1 MSASG
6 GTKAIIAAFLA
17 NTGIALTKFIAWFFS
32 GSSSMLA
39 EAVHSVA
46 DAGNQLLLIFGGRQ
60 AKKEAD
66 KAHPFGYGRER
77 YVYAFVVSIILFSV
91 GGIFSIYEGID
102 KLQHPHEL
110 EVPWLPILVLS
121 IAIVLESFSLRT
133 AVKESNHVRGRQS
146 WVQFVRHAKAP
157 ELPVVLLEDIAA
169 LLGLVF
175 AFIGVGLTI
184 LTGDPLFDA
193 IGTLFIGALLIVVAV
208 VLGIETKSLL
218 VGEGATDADHA
229 KIEQAILAG
238 PEADRIIH
246 MKTLY
251 LGPDEL
257 MVGAK
262 VGFHAD
268 QKLLEVSAA
277 TNAIET
283 RIRQA
288 VPTARVIYVEPDGY
302 PSLADEIRLLESRV
316 TAEAPVFGVCLGAQL
331 LAKTLGARVYQ
342 GPRKEVGWL
351 EVEPTAAGA
360 DSPVRH
366 FAGVPTVQWH
376 GDSFELP
383 EGVERLASSPQYEN
397 QAFRIGEWLLAVQ
410 FHPEV
415 TDEIHEEWLREWGD
429 ELPEYGLTREQ
440 LREQRASYGP
450 AANAASAALLGEYLE
465 GLTAREAA
473 ERRSA

>member
-32 GSSSMLA
+32 
-39 EAVHSVA
+39 V
-46 DAGNQLLLIFGGRQ
+46 
-60 AKKEAD
+60 
-66 KAHPFGYGRER
+66 
-77 YVYAFVVSIILFSV
+77 
-91 GGIFSIYEGID
+91 YEGID

-169 LLGLVF
+169 LLGLIF

-184 LTGDPLFDA
+184 ITGDPLFDA

-288 VPTARVIYVEPDGY
+288 V
-302 PSLADEIRLLESRV
+302 
-316 TAEAPVFGVCLGAQL
+316 
-331 LAKTLGARVYQ
+331 
-342 GPRKEVGWL
+342 
-351 EVEPTAAGA
+351 
-360 DSPVRH
+360 
-366 FAGVPTVQWH
+366 
-376 GDSFELP
+376 
-383 EGVERLASSPQYEN
+383 
-397 QAFRIGEWLLAVQ
+397 
-410 FHPEV
+410 
-415 TDEIHEEWLREWGD
+415 
-429 ELPEYGLTREQ
+429 
-440 LREQRASYGP
+440 
-450 AANAASAALLGEYLE
+450 
-465 GLTAREAA
+465 
-473 ERRSA
+473 